1 MNGERKRERKK
12 KVETA
17 RERKKKSPHTPNR
30 AQLFRHFW
38 VRGKKFV
45 DSAIPTV
52 NQMSSRPTHPVNPQ
66 FLSDLHNLPF
76 GRIFARTQ
84 GSVKLSRAGVQGVVQ
99 GAGRFSDQ

>member
-1 MNGERKRERKK
+1 M
-12 KVETA
+12 
-17 RERKKKSPHTPNR
+17 
-30 AQLFRHFW
+30 
-38 VRGKKFV
+38 

-76 GRIFARTQ
+76 GRIFAHTL

-99 GAGRFSDQ
+99 GAGRFPISGQEPPNFQPSFWLLASLSTPSGEYASSRGEDYKT